1 MTHGVL
7 APQSSLFASRETV
20 NGSRGG
26 ETPTPWVRPADWLP
40 ITAPVRADKRMVGLH
55 AVSESGTNFVRIRAR
70 GAWRVDWGDGAGW
83 TNVADNDVVEKN
95 LVWGDYSSSTLTSDG
110 FRQAVITV
118 EAQSGQN
125 LTMLYLNE
133 RPVGVTSTSYG
144 SGWLDVAIGSSSPL
158 ELRPTGFSTGVFH
171 PLLERFL
178 CDATLTSNATGFTS
192 SFALRE
198 VELDLS
204 SVTNTSSMFQ
214 SCYALQSVP
223 LFDLASVTDTT
234 NMFYGCSSLQSVPLF
249 DLASV
254 TNTSAMF
261 QNCSSLQSVPLFD
274 LASVTNTTNMF
285 YRCSSLQSVP
295 LFDLSSVTNTTN
307 MFNGCSSLQSVP
319 LFDLSSVTNTSGMF
333 QNCSSLQSVPLLNT
347 AAGTIF
353 TNMFQGCSSLQSVPL
368 LNTAAGT
375 NFTNMFQYCSSLQSV
390 PLLNTAAGT
399 NFTNMFQG
407 CSSLQWSD
415 VTGLKYAVSYG
426 GLNLSAA
433 ALDNIY
439 TNLGTAAGSQTI
451 TVTGNWGTAGD
462 DPTIAT
468 AKGWTVAA

>member
-7 APQSSLFASRETV
+7 APQSSLFTSRETV

-95 LVWGDYSSSTLTSDG
+95 LVWDDYSSSTLTSDG

-178 CDATLTSNATGFTS
+178 CDATLTSGGAGFTS

-204 SVTNTSSMFQ
+204 SVTNTS
-214 SCYALQSVP
+214 
-223 LFDLASVTDTT
+223 
-234 NMFYGCSSLQSVPLF
+234 
-249 DLASV
+249 
-254 TNTSAMF
+254 
-261 QNCSSLQSVPLFD
+261 
-274 LASVTNTTNMF
+274 NMF
-285 YRCSSLQSVP
+285 YRCYSLQSVP
-295 LFDLSSVTNTTN
+295 LFDLSSVTNTTS
-307 MFNGCSSLQSVP
+307 MFNGCY
-319 LFDLSSVTNTSGMF
+319 
-333 QNCSSLQSVPLLNT
+333 
-347 AAGTIF
+347 A
-353 TNMFQGCSSLQSVPL
+353 
-368 LNTAAGT
+368 
-375 NFTNMFQYCSSLQSV
+375 
-390 PLLNTAAGT
+390 
-399 NFTNMFQG
+399 
-407 CSSLQWSD
+407 LQWSD
-415 VTGLKYAVSYG
+415 VTGLKYAVSYA

-468 AKGWTVAA
+468 AKGFSVVS

>member
-7 APQSSLFASRETV
+7 APQSSLFTSRETV

-55 AVSESGTNFVRIRAR
+55 AVSEGGTNFVRIRAR

-95 LVWGDYSSSTLTSDG
+95 LVWGDYSPSTLTSDG

-158 ELRPTGFSTGVFH
+158 ELRPVGFSTGVFH
-171 PLLERFL
+171 PLLERFV
-178 CDATLTSNATGFTS
+178 CDATLTSSGA
-192 SFALRE
+192 SFSNSYALRE
-198 VELDLS
+198 VELDLA
-204 SVTNTSSMFQ
+204 SVTNTS
-214 SCYALQSVP
+214 
-223 LFDLASVTDTT
+223 
-234 NMFYGCSSLQSVPLF
+234 NMFVNCYSLQSVPLF
-249 DLASV
+249 NLASAAN
-254 TNTSAMF
+254 TNT
-261 QNCSSLQSVPLFD
+261 
-274 LASVTNTTNMF
+274 MF
-285 YRCSSLQSVP
+285 Y
-295 LFDLSSVTNTTN
+295 
-307 MFNGCSSLQSVP
+307 GCSSLQSVP
-319 LFDLSSVTNTSGMF
+319 LFDLSSVTN
-333 QNCSSLQSVPLLNT
+333 
-347 AAGTIF
+347 A
-353 TNMFQGCSSLQSVPL
+353 TNMFYGCSALR
-368 LNTAAGT
+368 
-375 NFTNMFQYCSSLQSV
+375 
-390 PLLNTAAGT
+390 
-399 NFTNMFQG
+399 
-407 CSSLQWSD
+407 WSD
-415 VTGLKYAVSYG
+415 ATGIRYAISYA

-439 TNLGTAAGSQTI
+439 TNLGTAAGAQTI